1 MRIIIEKD
9 YESLSKKA
17 SLLVASQILL
27 KPDSVLGLATG
38 STPLG
43 MYKNLIEMYKR
54 NEVDFSK
61 VTTFNLDEYY
71 GLSPDHPQS
80 YNSYMKNNFFDHINI
95 PPFKCHLPKGNA
107 KNVVTEC
114 YTYEDK
120 ISKCGGIDF
129 QVLGIGENGHIGFNE
144 PDDSLNVLTNLV
156 DLRSQTIEANSRF
169 FESSCQVPKQAIS
182 IGIATIMKAK
192 KILLLA
198 SGENKA
204 EAIAQMTSGHVTT
217 KVPASLLQT
226 HQDLILL
233 VDEQAGKLLK

>member
-9 YESLSKKA
+9 YNSLSKTA
-17 SLLVASQILL
+17 SLLVASQTVL

-43 MYKNLIEMYKR
+43 MYNNLIEMYKR
-54 NEVDFSK
+54 KEVDFSK

-71 GLSPDHPQS
+71 GLSANHPQS
-80 YNSYMKNNFFDHINI
+80 YNTYMRENFFDHINI
-95 PPFKCHLPKGNA
+95 PPSQFYLPKGDTE
-107 KNVVTEC
+107 NVTSEC
-114 YTYEDK
+114 YKYEEK
-120 ISKCGGIDF
+120 IAQAGGIDF

-144 PDDSLNVLTNLV
+144 PDESLNVQTNLV
-156 DLRSQTIEANSRF
+156 DLTPQTIQANSRF
-169 FESSCQVPKQAIS
+169 FDSFEEVPKQAIS

-204 EAIAQMTSGHVTT
+204 EAIAQMTSGYVTT

-226 HQDLILL
+226 HQDVILL
-233 VDEQAGKLLK
+233 VDEKAGKLLR